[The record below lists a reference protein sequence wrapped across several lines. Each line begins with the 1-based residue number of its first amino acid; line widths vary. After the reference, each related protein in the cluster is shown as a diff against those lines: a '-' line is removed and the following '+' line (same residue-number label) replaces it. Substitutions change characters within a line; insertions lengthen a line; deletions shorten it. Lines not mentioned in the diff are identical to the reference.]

1 LANKPSKKI
10 PFKWRIICIVL
21 TLFLIS
27 ISVLTA
33 ISIRTVNNKL
43 ENELTSSGE
52 KLAEQIVEVIDDGKE
67 IEKILEEIMDSKIIE
82 ACSIIK
88 YMDME
93 TMSNEKIEELV
104 KDFGISQISIIGPDR
119 IIDYSNEP
127 DNIGWEYPIDHKM
140 DPVFNG
146 KSNTYLEEPR
156 ANPLDGKI
164 YKFGGIGLGNGYF
177 VQAGIS
183 LEMINEVKKDFAI
196 QKILNKVTEDEGVL
210 YAMQIDKTGLVVA
223 GTEKFV
229 GQTYDDEVTKSAA
242 MKGEK
247 AANKWFSEELGVE
260 AYDVQI
266 PFYIDGEHVG
276 SIDVGLSL
284 ASLTMAKKDIFKRS
298 IILSVIIILLV
309 ALTLYFVI
317 GISMKPIRITANHIQ
332 NIATGDFTQSISRN
346 ILSYNDEIG
355 DIAKAVE
362 KMQRELKSLM
372 KNIKD
377 SAYTMVE
384 SSDKLASITSESN
397 QSMESVA
404 ESVDQIALSATEQSK
419 DVETVAM
426 STEELGQKI
435 DASGDLINNAVSLTD
450 EMSKLGDEGRV
461 VITELYNK
469 TENSKEKGKNVYRI
483 IEEMD
488 NSTKN
493 AESIINLITEIAQQT
508 NLLALNASIEAARA
522 GEAGKGFAVVA
533 EEIRKLAESTGSAID
548 DISEIING
556 IQIKAVNAVSTMN
569 EVNGIAEDQ
578 NKSID
583 DTGKIFEKV
592 ESKLR
597 ALLSRMEELSRVSN
611 DISDNKDNIIASIQ
625 SISAV
630 TEENTAGT
638 QEVSASSEE
647 QLASI
652 QEIVSISETSMELA
666 KNLENETLKFKVD

>member
-1 LANKPSKKI
+1 MANKTSKKI

-27 ISVLTA
+27 ISALTA

-52 KLAEQIVEVIDDGKE
+52 KLAEQIVEVIGDGKKV
-67 IEKILEEIMDSKIIE
+67 EKILEEIVDSKIIE

-93 TMSNEKIEELV
+93 TMSNEKIEGLV
-104 KDFGISQISIIGPDR
+104 KGLGISQISVIGPDR

-127 DNIGWEYPIDHKM
+127 DNIGWEYPVGHKM

-164 YKFGGIGLGNGYF
+164 YKFGGISLGNGYF

-196 QKILNKVTEDEGVL
+196 QKILDKVTEKEGVL
-210 YAMQIDKTGLVVA
+210 YAVQIDKTGLAVA

-242 MKGEK
+242 INGVK
-247 AANKWFSEELGVE
+247 AANKFSDEELGIE

-284 ASLTMAKKDIFKRS
+284 ESLTIAKKDIFQRS
-298 IILSVIIILLV
+298 IILSAIIILLV
-309 ALTLYFVI
+309 ALVLYFVI
-317 GISMKPIRITANHIQ
+317 GNSMKPIRITASHIQ
-332 NIATGDFTQSISRN
+332 KIATGDFTQSISKN

-362 KMQRELKSLM
+362 KMQDELKSLM
-372 KNIKD
+372 KNIKN

-384 SSDKLASITSESN
+384 SSDKLASITGESN
-397 QSMESVA
+397 QAMESVA
-404 ESVDQIALSATEQSK
+404 ESVEQIAISAMEQSK

-426 STEELGQKI
+426 STDELGQKI
-435 DASGDLINNAVSLTD
+435 NASGDLINNAVSLTD
-450 EMSKLGDEGRV
+450 EMSKLGDEGKV
-461 VITELYNK
+461 VITDLYDK
-469 TENSKEKGKNVYRI
+469 TENSKEKGKGVYRI

-548 DISEIING
+548 DISEIIND
-556 IQIKAVNAVSTMN
+556 IQMKAVNAVSTMN
-569 EVNGIAEDQ
+569 EVNDIAEEQ

-583 DTGKIFEKV
+583 NTGKIFEKI
-592 ESKLR
+592 ESKLKS
-597 ALLSRMEELSRVSN
+597 LLSRMEELSRVSSE
-611 DISDNKDNIIASIQ
+611 ILDNKDNIIASIQ
-625 SISAV
+625 NISAV

-638 QEVSASSEE
+638 QEVSASTEE

-666 KNLENETLKFKVD
+666 RNLENETRKFKVD